1 MADELCT
8 LLGDDYGRL
17 MDRFAALEQIITADD
32 LQQALC
38 QARAVPRRACVLTN
52 TVMLWVL
59 LAMGIFTTLPIRRV
73 FKACRRLR
81 RDETTPGRSAL
92 CLARQRLGVAPVRC
106 LFERIVQPLATP
118 QTPGAFYA
126 GLRLVA
132 IDATVED
139 VPDSAANA
147 RAFGRPSGR
156 YGDGAFPQIRKL
168 SLIETGTHAELAF
181 VVKGIRAQRSGEQ
194 SMVPALLRHLTAGML
209 LLWDRGFF
217 SYALWQQV
225 RLRGTHLVARVTSA
239 LILKPIRNLADGSY
253 LAKLYRSDADRRADR
268 DGIVVRVIR
277 YTLDDPQRVGH
288 GEEHVLLTSLLDEAA
303 HPALTLILL
312 YHERWEAELVYDE
325 QKTHQDPKRA
335 SKPAQLRSATPA
347 GVIQELYALSLGHY
361 VVRALMVQAAATVAL
376 DPDRLSFT
384 GCFQILQLRLPECP
398 SGPPCAV
405 ASWVQDLLW
414 ELSREQIEPRQN
426 RINPRVLKR
435 PTKPFPRKRPEH
447 RHIPPLQHL
456 FVETIVMIR

>member
-1 MADELCT
+1 MDEELCT
-8 LLGDDYGRL
+8 LLGDDYGRV
-17 MDRFAALEQIITADD
+17 MDRLAALEQLITPHD
-32 LQQALC
+32 LQQALH

-52 TVMLWVL
+52 TVMLWVV
-59 LAMGIFTTLPIRRV
+59 LAMGLFTALPIRRV
-73 FKACRRLR
+73 FKACRRLHR
-81 RDETTPGRSAL
+81 GEGTPGRSAL
-92 CLARQRLGVAPVRC
+92 CLARRRLGVAPIRC
-106 LFERIVQPLATP
+106 LFERIVRPLATP
-118 QTPGAFYA
+118 QTPGAFYR

-132 IDATVED
+132 VDATVED
-139 VPDSAANA
+139 VPDSDANA

-168 SLIETGTHAELAF
+168 SLVETGTHAELAF
-181 VVKGIRAQRSGEQ
+181 VVKGIRAAGSGEQ
-194 SMVPALLRHLTAGML
+194 SMLPALLRHLREDML

-225 RLRGTHLVARVTSA
+225 RARGTHLLVRGRST
-239 LILKPIRNLADGSY
+239 LIVEPIRELRDGSY
-253 LAKLYRSDADRRADR
+253 LARVYPNENDRHADRN
-268 DGIVVRVIR
+268 GIVVRVIC

-288 GEEHVLLTSLLDEAA
+288 GEEHVLLTSLLDETA

-325 QKTHQDPKRA
+325 QKTHQDPQRA
-335 SKPAQLRSATPA
+335 SKPAQLRSETPA
-347 GVIQELYALSLGHY
+347 GVMQELYALSLGHY
-361 VVRALMVQAAATVAL
+361 VVRALMVQAAATVGL

-398 SGPPCAV
+398 SGPPTR
-405 ASWVQDLLW
+405 VQRWLEDLLW
-414 ELSREQIEPRQN
+414 ELSCERTEPRQN

-447 RHIPPLQHL
+447 RGRPPLQHL